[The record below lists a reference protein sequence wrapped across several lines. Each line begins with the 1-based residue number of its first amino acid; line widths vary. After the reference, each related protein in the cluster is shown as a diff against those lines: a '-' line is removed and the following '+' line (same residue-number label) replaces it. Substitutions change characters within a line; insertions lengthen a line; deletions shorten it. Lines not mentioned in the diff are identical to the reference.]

1 LPAAPT
7 PATAEVIGVG
17 FPDPGQPRAFISYSH
32 QDEAFVLALAQRL
45 KEQGIGVW
53 IDRVDLL
60 IGDSLIRR
68 IGDAIHEGDFVIA
81 VISGHSVK
89 SSWCEKELTLAV
101 TQGIQSK
108 QVKVL
113 PVRLDGVALPNFL
126 ADTLWVDADR
136 LDCTAAAAELASAV
150 ERHLER
156 RRFGAGAIKT
166 DSSAGEE
173 PVGSQSDHSE
183 SGSAQEPDFPI
194 EHDIPIDRFDVVQAP
209 IPPIGWAENKVFRA
223 GYPPDWYDTTPTEP
237 TIEGK
242 PALVVLRRDDH
253 TGLPSDF
260 ESRGVIR
267 CFSHGRGPSSEFFA
281 AAPKLDQVRAR
292 ALRARLIEPLQ
303 FVRAGGAPCY
313 TFRVDTTIRL
323 RAFQTR
329 PSAITEVHLFHNGEW
344 FLMQLESDPKFHADY
359 QQALATVLGTLTWK

>member
-1 LPAAPT
+1 M
-7 PATAEVIGVG
+7 
-17 FPDPGQPRAFISYSH
+17 
-32 QDEAFVLALAQRL
+32 LALVQRL
-45 KEQGIGVW
+45 QEYGIGVW

-89 SSWCEKELTLAV
+89 SSWCEKELALAV

-113 PVRLDGVALPNFL
+113 PVRLDGVTPPSFM
-126 ADTLWVDADR
+126 ADTLWVEADR
-136 LDCTAAAAELASAV
+136 LDCAAVAAELVSAV

-156 RRFGAGAIKT
+156 RRLGAGAIKT
-166 DSSAGEE
+166 DSSAARAAERQQPAVEHEPIQPDQINEGPRAGEE
-173 PVGSQSDHSE
+173 PLDSQSDHGE
-183 SGSAQEPDFPI
+183 SDGAQETDFPI
-194 EHDIPIDRFDVVQAP
+194 EHDIPIDRFDVVRAP
-209 IPPIGWAENKVFRA
+209 IPPIGWAENKVFRV

-237 TIEGK
+237 TIEGN

-267 CFSHGRGPSSEFFA
+267 CFLHGRGTSGEFFA
-281 AAPKLDQVRAR
+281 AAPKLDDLRAR

-303 FVRAGGAPCY
+303 FMRAGGAPCY
-313 TFRVDTTIRL
+313 TFRVDGTIRL
-323 RAFQTR
+323 RAFQAS
-329 PSAITEVHLFHNGEW
+329 PSAITEVHLFHNGGW

>member
-1 LPAAPT
+1 M
-7 PATAEVIGVG
+7 G
-17 FPDPGQPRAFISYSH
+17 FPDPGQSRAFISYSH
-32 QDEAFVLALAQRL
+32 QDEAFVLALVQRL
-45 KEQGIGVW
+45 EEHGIGVW
-53 IDRVDLL
+53 IDQVDLL
-60 IGDSLIRR
+60 IGDSLIHR

-81 VISGHSVK
+81 VISQHSVN

-101 TQGIQSK
+101 THGIQSK

-126 ADTLWVDADR
+126 ADTLWVEADR
-136 LDCTAAAAELASAV
+136 SDCTAVAAELASAV

-156 RRFGAGAIKT
+156 RRHGAGAIKT
-166 DSSAGEE
+166 DSSAAGEE
-173 PVGSQSDHSE
+173 PVDSQGDHSE
-183 SGSAQEPDFPI
+183 SGSAQETDFPI

-209 IPPIGWAENKVFRA
+209 IPPIGWAENNVFRV

-267 CFSHGRGPSSEFFA
+267 CFLHGRGTSGEFFA
-281 AAPKLDQVRAR
+281 AAPKLDHLRAR
-292 ALRARLIEPLQ
+292 ALRGRLIEPLQ

-313 TFRVDTTIRL
+313 TFRVDGTIRI
-323 RAFQTR
+323 RAFQAS